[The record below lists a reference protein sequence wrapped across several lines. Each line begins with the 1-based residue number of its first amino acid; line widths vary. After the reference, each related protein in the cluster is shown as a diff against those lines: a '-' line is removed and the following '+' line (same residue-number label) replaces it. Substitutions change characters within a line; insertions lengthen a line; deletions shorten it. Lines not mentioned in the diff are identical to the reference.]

1 MNNEFESQ
9 PLVEYLKLYPLEDI
23 NKLEKFIKDKI
34 QEYSQKIIYMEDLLQ
49 MQHVK
54 HQKEGTTRTQNKIYE
69 YEKFLEDYYNKRNF
83 FDGKKKELELFMAT
97 PTILDKKPNHQMNN
111 NQEEQ
116 SSHIEQLLE
125 ELAKLKVEKERIINQ
140 YTGYQEKIDSTRSEL
155 SKAEGQLNFL
165 TIEKQRVESEVYNLN
180 AKIEAIREDYP
191 QLDYLSQLKLDI
203 GQAQQDK
210 FFLEG
215 EIGSL
220 RSNLQ
225 ELRSREQ
232 DLLTLAAQIES
243 KNIDLARLSSWIEKE
258 RNTHDQLQT
267 KIQEAERSKLD
278 LTHRIQSLEA
288 EGKHLEEQNLR
299 QRQSQEIIQSGIR
312 QLEIQLQQLQAKHQ
326 ICDLEY
332 EHLQKKKEELQGIPQ
347 QLESLKLQLSDRAA
361 QANVLSQQIHDLEE
375 KREELNQ
382 LKVSIASYQ
391 KDVEHQE
398 QLVSQLEQEKNDLER
413 QSHAL
418 KEALQGIPQQL
429 ESLNRQLSERTAQ
442 NNELKQQTHELEE
455 RREELN
461 QLKVNIASYQK
472 DIENKQQLAI
482 SLQQRKDELEPQLQQ
497 LNERI
502 RLINEANPNYEQ
514 REELIREIA
523 GLRLEHIQI
532 EEERKAEQN
541 KKDRLLQ
548 EIEDL
553 EIKRQEKIRL
563 ESELLSLQK
572 EYQKLNERIP
582 ELSRE
587 VSGLESLRQNYD
599 ELLEQRNHLQATVDG
614 LRPEIQGLEE
624 QKQQI
629 LNAIRDQEQEY
640 QRLEE
645 RRNDLRILERQ
656 LQETSNEVARQR
668 REANQLRGQVDE
680 LERKS
685 AAITEK
691 NKALTKIN
699 SDLEHKN
706 KEIKRDIAQSQDE
719 VRDALQALET
729 PLWSNLPQ
737 QKRIWDSETM
747 FLGEFENHLLS
758 QGFAFHER
766 VLRAFHTS
774 LKIQDISSLVILA
787 GISGTGKSQLPQQ
800 YADFIGAEKI
810 TLPVQPRWD
819 SPQDLQGFYNYI
831 EKKYKPTELTKGL
844 WQYEHQKDHMSDR
857 MIIVLLDEMNLA
869 KVEYYFSDFLSKL
882 ENRSNCY
889 LNLDFG
895 SIPIGENKR
904 RLRIPPE
911 FLFVGTM
918 NEDET
923 TQSLSDKVLDRANI
937 LTFGR
942 PEALKLKEEN
952 QGFHPAISRDSYL
965 PYTGFL
971 GWNKRT
977 DPSSDIVKQIK
988 GDFLDKA
995 NRIMESLGHPF
1006 AHRVYQA
1013 ITRYVINYPGVIEGN
1028 TLAFNASIADQ
1039 FGQKLLPKL
1048 RGIMVEDNKQELNE
1062 LSALIEN
1069 LNDPA
1074 LQNAFENA
1082 QNVSRSYGQFQW
1094 RGLIYKQEE
1103 E

>member
-1 MNNEFESQ
+1 VNNEFERRELEFGRMELDDLTSKRRECFFAVS
-9 PLVEYLKLYPLEDI
+9 LIEYLQQYPIKDLSMLE
-23 NKLEKFIKDKI
+23 EFIKEKI
-34 QEYSQKIIYMEDLLQ
+34 QKYSQKIINTEDSLQ
-49 MQHVK
+49 WHQDK
-54 HQKEGTTRTQNKIYE
+54 YQKEGTALAQKRVYK
-69 YEKFLEDYYNKRNF
+69 YEKNLSECQNRKRF
-83 FDGKKKELELFMAT
+83 FESKLTELKSIISPPL
-97 PTILDKKPNHQMNN
+97 IQDSKPNHQPI
-111 NQEEQ
+111 NQEKQ
-116 SSHIEQLLE
+116 SLQIEQLGA
-125 ELAKLKVEKERIINQ
+125 ELVSLRSEKEKVKNQ
-140 YTGYQEKIDSTRSEL
+140 VTEYQEKLDKSRSEL
-155 SKAEGQLNFL
+155 SKTEGRLEFL
-165 TIEKQRVESEVYNLN
+165 TTEKNNIESEVHNLN
-180 AKIEAIREDYP
+180 VKLEAIRIDNP
-191 QLDYLSQLKLDI
+191 QLDNLHQLQVDI
-203 GQAQQDK
+203 GQAQQDRSY
-210 FFLEG
+210 LEG

-220 RSNLQ
+220 RSSIQ
-225 ELRSREQ
+225 ELRSRQQ
-232 DLLTLAAQIES
+232 DLFALSAQVES
-243 KNIDLARLSSWIEKE
+243 RKTDLANLSTWIERE
-258 RNTHDQLQT
+258 QNTHDQLRV
-267 KIQEAERSKLD
+267 KIQESERSENELIR
-278 LTHRIQSLEA
+278 RIQTLEA
-288 EGKHLEEQNLR
+288 ERNHLEEQIPR
-299 QRQSQEIIQSGIR
+299 QRESQEEIQSGIR
-312 QLEIQLQQLQAKHQ
+312 QQEIQLQQLLAKHQ
-326 ICDLEY
+326 ICNLEY
-332 EHLQKKKEELQGIPQ
+332 ENLQKKKEELQGIPQ
-347 QLESLKLQLSDRAA
+347 QLESLKRPFIERTAQIDQLK
-361 QANVLSQQIHDLEE
+361 QQIHDLEE
-375 KREELNQ
+375 KREELSQ
-382 LKVSIASYQ
+382 LKVSIASSQ
-391 KDVEHQE
+391 KDVEIQQ
-398 QLVSQLEQEKNDLER
+398 QLVSRLEQQKN
-413 QSHAL
+413 
-418 KEALQGIPQQL
+418 
-429 ESLNRQLSERTAQ
+429 
-442 NNELKQQTHELEE
+442 
-455 RREELN
+455 
-461 QLKVNIASYQK
+461 
-472 DIENKQQLAI
+472 
-482 SLQQRKDELEPQLQQ
+482 ELEPQLKK
-497 LNERI
+497 LEERI
-502 RLINEANPNYEQ
+502 RQINETNPNHEQ
-514 REELIREIA
+514 REELLRELA
-523 GLRLEHIQI
+523 RLRLEHIQI
-532 EEERKAEQN
+532 EEERKSEQN
-541 KKDRLLQ
+541 KKDKLLQ
-548 EIEDL
+548 ETEDL
-553 EIKRQEKIRL
+553 EIKRQEKIKL
-563 ESELLSLQK
+563 ESESLFLQQ
-572 EYQKLNERIP
+572 ECQQLNERIP
-582 ELSRE
+582 ELRRE

-599 ELLEQRNHLQATVDG
+599 ELHQQRNHLQVAVDG

-645 RRNDLRILERQ
+645 RRNDLRVLERQ

-668 REANQLRGQVDE
+668 REASQLRGQVDE

-685 AAITEK
+685 AEITEK

-699 SDLEHKN
+699 SELAQKN

-737 QKRIWDSETM
+737 QKRNWDSETK

-800 YADFIGAEKI
+800 YADYIGAEKI

-844 WQYEHQKDHMSDR
+844 WQYEYQKDHMSDR

-895 SIPIGENKR
+895 SIPIGEEKR

-1013 ITRYVINYPGVIEGN
+1013 ITRYVINYPGVIDGD
-1028 TLAFNASIADQ
+1028 TQAFNASIADQ

-1082 QNVSRSYGQFQW
+1082 KNASRSYGQFQW